1 MRTRITLALLL
12 GMAYPGAAQEMP
24 VAADSAADSAATR
37 PYRGRLIG
45 LPYLSYAPQ
54 TKLQMGVAGGYQ
66 FKWPGQAMAEATRP
80 SYLAAN
86 FAYTTKKQWLT
97 FLGTSLFTPRS
108 DWWLT
113 ASIDAGYFPLFYYG
127 IGPRTEEADSNLME
141 LRFLRLEGRV
151 LRRVRGQLYAG
162 PYFRRHTASHVDWQ
176 FPAAIPAGLPGGR
189 GGVTAG
195 AGVSVLVDGRN
206 SQTTPTRGHYLQA
219 DFLWHDHFLGGDYQY
234 GRLVLDA
241 RTYLPVRA
249 GRDVI
254 ALSAYA
260 EFNGEEAPIQSMALL
275 SNSNTQE
282 LMRGVY
288 LGRFRNRHELVTQ
301 ADYRVHL
308 KGRFGYVVFGAAG
321 NVFGSPGSDLLDEV
335 KFTYGA
341 GLRFN
346 VNPAD
351 PLNLRVDYTLT
362 SFGGGGISIGATEA
376 F

>member
-1 MRTRITLALLL
+1 MRNRITLALLL
-12 GMAYPGAAQEMP
+12 VLAPRAAAQDAP
-24 VAADSAADSAATR
+24 AAADSAAAT

-45 LPYLSYAPQ
+45 LPYVSYTPQ
-54 TKLQMGVAGGYQ
+54 TKLQIGVAGGYQ
-66 FKWPGQAMAEATRP
+66 FKWPGQALDVATRP

-108 DWWLT
+108 DWWVT
-113 ASIDAGYFPLFYYG
+113 ASIDAGFFPLFYYG
-127 IGPRTEEADSNLME
+127 VGPRTEEADSNLME
-141 LRFLRLEGRV
+141 HRFLRIEGRV
-151 LRRVRGQLYAG
+151 LRRLRGQLYVG
-162 PYFRRHTASHVDWQ
+162 PSLRRHTASHVDWQ
-176 FPAAIPAGLPGGR
+176 FPAAIPAGLPGGK

-195 AGVSVLVDGRN
+195 AGASVLVDGRN
-206 SQTTPTRGHYLQA
+206 SQTTPTHGYYLQA
-219 DFLWHDHFLGGDYQY
+219 DLLWHDHFLGGDYRY
-234 GRLVLDA
+234 GRVVLDA
-241 RTYLPVRA
+241 RTYLPVRS

-260 EFNGEEAPIQSMALL
+260 EFNGKEAPIQSMALL

-288 LGRFRNRHELVTQ
+288 LGRFRDRHELVTQ
-301 ADYRVHL
+301 ADYRGHL
-308 KGRFGYVVFGAAG
+308 KGRLGYVVFGAAG